1 VTPRRGFVA
10 IHTIVSTMSVLN
22 LVILLAV
29 RVQMRQT
36 VVEMQ
41 IARRLEYVLC
51 LVW

>member
-10 IHTIVSTMSVLN
+10 IHTIVSTVSALN
-22 LVILLAV
+22 LAMLLAA
-29 RVQMRQT
+29 RVPTRQT

-41 IARRLEYVLC
+41 SARLLEYVLC